1 MMEALQADSYTVHF
15 IEDHLQLGDLLPIGN
30 YDSVV
35 VCCDTNTRQNC
46 WPLLL
51 EAKPEL
57 AEALQLTIPAGEESK
72 HLATCQQLWNKLFE
86 AGTTRHALWI
96 NLGGGVVGDMG
107 GFVASVYKRGIHF
120 LNIPTSLLAMVDATV
135 GGKLGVDHNN
145 IKNGLGLFAD
155 PQAVLVCP
163 KFLSTLPEEELR
175 SGFAEMLKHGLIQ
188 DRTHLEELMQ
198 VGAAGIIN
206 RPDLI
211 RRSVEIKL
219 EIVTK
224 DPYEADLRKV
234 LNFGH
239 TLGHAIESALLA
251 KGTPVPH
258 GFAVAWGMIGELE
271 LSVQLLGFPQA
282 EAARVSKYLANVY
295 MPTLN
300 IDIAIPNFTALVSND
315 KKNRGKALNFS
326 LLKDIA
332 KPEFDQQ
339 VSLDDVEL
347 ALEKWIASL

>member
-1 MMEALQADSYTVHF
+1 MRPLEADNYTVHF
-15 IEDHLQLGDLLPIGN
+15 LEDSSLLGALLHLET

-51 EAKPEL
+51 QAKPEL
-57 AEALQLTIPAGEESK
+57 ANALQLTVPAGEQHK
-72 HLATCQQLWNKLFE
+72 NLDTCQMLWDKLFE

-107 GFVASVYKRGIHF
+107 GFVASVYKRGIQF
-120 LNIPTSLLAMVDATV
+120 MNIPTSLLAMVDATV

-155 PQAVLVCP
+155 PQAVLLCP
-163 KFLSTLPEEELR
+163 EFLNTLPEEELR
-175 SGFAEMLKHGLIQ
+175 SGFAEMLKHGLVH
-188 DRTHLEELMQ
+188 DKAHLEELMQ
-198 VGAAGIIN
+198 VGAVGISQ

-219 EIVTK
+219 EVVTQ

-258 GFAVAWGMIGELE
+258 GFAVAWGMVGELD
-271 LSVQLLGFPQA
+271 LSVRLLGFPQA
-282 EAARVSKYLANVY
+282 EAARVSKYLADVY
-295 MPTLN
+295 RPTLN
-300 IDIAIPNFTALVSND
+300 IDIAIPNFAALVTND

-326 LLKDIA
+326 LLKDVGQ
-332 KPEFDQQ
+332 PVFDQQ
-339 VSLDDVEL
+339 VSMDNVEL